1 MREEGEAERDLGAG
15 QRQALAEAAEVS
27 ALGAAGPPRNQ
38 LRRYRNERGQREA
51 EKNQLGP
58 DQRRAGRQGPR
69 EQEREIGAGSRE
81 RPPQVVEHLPAAD
94 RRDPGPRS
102 ARAGGAADQPRQE
115 LPVAARPAVLTRR
128 RDLVTSGK
136 VLEELDVG
144 DERGPREE
152 PLEEIVAEQRVFRH
166 PSLERSLEGVD
177 VVDPLAG
184 VRALGE
190 EILVDVRDRGGIG
203 IDAGGTGKHAPKE
216 RALAL
221 GGQGR
226 RDPRLED
233 AVALDDATFARLEPG
248 PVQRVR
254 QGADEPRR
262 GAARKLGI
270 GVQRDHEANRRRD
283 VGRLDDERG
292 VGRAAQEAIELVQ
305 LAALALPAHP
315 ARLALAPEASA
326 VEQMEARFASAGW
339 AVPPVQLV
347 DARARGREQGL
358 VVGRVLRGGIRPVRQ
373 QREA

>member
-1 MREEGEAERDLGAG
+1 MPGARG
-15 QRQALAEAAEVS
+15 
-27 ALGAAGPPRNQ
+27 
-38 LRRYRNERGQREA
+38 RRGRARSG
-51 EKNQLGP
+51 
-58 DQRRAGRQGPR
+58 RRPAP
-69 EQEREIGAGSRE
+69 GSR
-81 RPPQVVEHLPAAD
+81 RG
-94 RRDPGPRS
+94 RGGK
-102 ARAGGAADQPRQE
+102 RAWS
-115 LPVAARPAVLTRR
+115 R

-233 AVALDDATFARLEPG
+233 AVALDDAALARLGAGPGPRGGPGGGRAPPGGAREPG
-248 PVQRVR
+248 VR
-254 QGADEPRR
+254 GPR
-262 GAARKLGI
+262 GYA
-270 GVQRDHEANRRRD
+270 
-283 VGRLDDERG
+283 
-292 VGRAAQEAIELVQ
+292 
-305 LAALALPAHP
+305 
-315 ARLALAPEASA
+315 
-326 VEQMEARFASAGW
+326 
-339 AVPPVQLV
+339 
-347 DARARGREQGL
+347 
-358 VVGRVLRGGIRPVRQ
+358 
-373 QREA
+373 